1 MRADVGRTWKPAV
14 YCLATT
20 RGRSCLCPLK
30 TPPQGCWGRA
40 PPVSHKPC
48 ESRVGK
54 LPRFL
59 KQAKLILSL
68 NQACFFTD
76 FAAIQDNGISL
87 ILSLEKT
94 SLSLGENSLSLGG
107 KFLSF
112 RKSTW
117 VLKKILEF
125 WEKRLQFMKRI
136 TCATYGC
143 HI

>member
-1 MRADVGRTWKPAV
+1 MTLKLSPQKAGEVFSSKLSHTQLFSY
-14 YCLATT
+14 YC
-20 RGRSCLCPLK
+20 
-30 TPPQGCWGRA
+30 
-40 PPVSHKPC
+40 
-48 ESRVGK
+48 
-54 LPRFL
+54 
-59 KQAKLILSL
+59 
-68 NQACFFTD
+68 QACFFTD

-87 ILSLEKT
+87 I
-94 SLSLGENSLSLGG
+94 LSLGENSLSLGG